1 MTQAQTYHWSG
12 PVTVLAGGFCIG
24 FAPIMMRFAEADLG
38 PQAIAMW
45 RFFFAV
51 PILFFMTVMTL
62 KRLPVRPNKFVILGG
77 IFFASDIGLWHW
89 SLSLTTVAN
98 ATFIVNLGNI
108 GVGLLAWIFLKERL
122 TIFWVAAIAMALTG
136 AAALSQGGMDS
147 AVQPD
152 FKGDVLALIAACFLS
167 AYILCSKIARRTLS
181 ALEAIFWLT
190 LVEFLVSIIFVKIS
204 GEAFFPDSASG
215 YFWPFMLAIVV
226 QVLGQGLIVTGL
238 GKTPASIAGVMILLQ
253 PVVATIA
260 AWGFFSE
267 HLSNFQIGGGL
278 LILVAIWLA
287 QQGRQK
293 AMA

>member
-1 MTQAQTYHWSG
+1 MAQAQTYHWTG
-12 PVTVLAGGFCIG
+12 PLTVLAGGFCIG

-51 PILFFMTVMTL
+51 PILFLIVIATM
-62 KRLPVRPNKFVILGG
+62 KRLPVRPNKFIILGG
-77 IFFASDIGLWHW
+77 IFFASDIALWHW

-122 TIFWVAAIAMALTG
+122 TIFWVMAIAMALTG
-136 AAALSQGGMDS
+136 AAALSQGGVE
-147 AVQPD
+147 AAIQPD
-152 FKGDVLALIAACFLS
+152 VKGDILALIAACFLS
-167 AYILCSKIARRTLS
+167 AYILCSKIARRTIS
-181 ALEAIFWLT
+181 AVEAMFWLT
-190 LVEFLVSIIFVKIS
+190 LVELFMSIIFVKIS
-204 GEAFFPDSASG
+204 GEAFFPKSSAG

-226 QVLGQGLIVTGL
+226 QILGQGLIVTGL

-260 AWGFFSE
+260 AWGFFGE

-278 LILVAIWLA
+278 LILLAIWLA
-287 QQGRQK
+287 QQGRAKQPS
-293 AMA
+293 